1 MRTGPALAVDVVL
14 VLVFVLIG
22 RRTHDDPLS
31 LAGLART
38 AWPFLAGLAL
48 TWTLIAL
55 RWRGPGDAGPAR
67 LARSSLGRP
76 SQPLPASPGPRSP
89 RRHPASLATGVTVW
103 MATVAVGMLLRAA
116 SGQGTAPSFVAVATL
131 VLGAFLVG
139 WRVVARQFRRD
150 ASSSSSAA

>member
-1 MRTGPALAVDVVL
+1 MRTGPAVAVDAVL

-38 AWPFLAGLAL
+38 AWPFAAGLAVG
-48 TWTLIAL
+48 WAVTLLRRRPPVAL
-55 RWRGPGDAGPAR
+55 V
-67 LARSSLGRP
+67 
-76 SQPLPASPGPRSP
+76 
-89 RRHPASLATGVTVW
+89 TGVTVW
-103 MATVAVGMLLRAA
+103 LATVVVGMLLRAA
-116 SGQGTAPSFVAVATL
+116 SGHGTAASFVVVATV

-139 WRVVARQFRRD
+139 WRVAVRQFRRD